1 MKFERSPF
9 GTDRV
14 RAIDSQID
22 NHLVNLGSVGG
33 HGGQMI
39 RKVTPKLDASSTGR
53 CNTICYKSFF

>member
-39 RKVTPKLDASSTGR
+39 RKVTPKR
-53 CNTICYKSFF
+53 CQLNRSMQHHLL